1 MQWNQLDHYAN
12 NLHHINTQSLN
23 FYRPDALPEAPTNSV
38 KALKAIIIIMCS
50 LLLLQTRT
58 QAKYNHRH
66 ISKNNYRLAKR
77 ATTHTHYKQII
88 KKTAMPT
95 EC

>member
-1 MQWNQLDHYAN
+1 MQWHQLDHYAN

-23 FYRPDALPEAPTNSV
+23 FYRPDALPEAKTNSV

-77 ATTHTHYKQII
+77 ATTHTLQADNQQNSY
-88 KKTAMPT
+88 AY
-95 EC
+95 

>member
-38 KALKAIIIIMCS
+38 KALKAIIIIIYYYCRQEHRQS
-50 LLLLQTRT
+50 TIT
-58 QAKYNHRH
+58 DTSAK
-66 ISKNNYRLAKR
+66 I
-77 ATTHTHYKQII
+77 TTG
-88 KKTAMPT
+88 
-95 EC
+95 